1 MSFNWAEYLS
11 LAESLCGLPVS
22 GPPVGT
28 EAMQRASVSRAY
40 YAAYILAR
48 NHLRD
53 VDGVRVPRGQNPHQF
68 VAARFANHPDP
79 MRASIGQHLDRL
91 RTARNQCDYDDVVP
105 NLPGLAIGA
114 AARANQVIA
123 DLARL

>member
-1 MSFNWAEYLS
+1 VSFDWGEYLS
-11 LAESLCGLPVS
+11 LAEDLHGMPIS

-28 EAMQRASVSRAY
+28 EARQRASVSRAY

-53 VDGVRVPRGQNPHQF
+53 VDRVRIPRGQNPHQF
-68 VAARFANHPDP
+68 VAVRYAHDPDP
-79 MRASIGQHLDRL
+79 VRARIGQELTRL
-91 RTARNQCDYDDVVP
+91 RTVRNMCDYDDIVV
-105 NLPGLAIGA
+105 NLVNLAA
-114 AARANQVIA
+114 TSVARARQIIA